1 MANTPEPPRKP
12 TMTAPRSLRLAGRRG
27 REPLDFVLAPDPEE
41 RAALAGRLGITSLK
55 KLRFA
60 GELRPEGQADWR
72 LEASLGATVVQ
83 PCVVTLAPVSTRIDT
98 DVLRLYR
105 ADMPARPEAEEIE
118 MPEDENEEPLP
129 DRLDLALVMEEALA
143 LALPLYPRAE
153 GADLGEAVFAA
164 PGMAPMQDAE
174 LKPFAALA
182 RLRPSRDDA
191 EGGGTPE

>member
-1 MANTPEPPRKP
+1 MANMPEQPRNPAK
-12 TMTAPRSLRLAGRRG
+12 TAPRSLRLAGLRS
-27 REPLDFVLAPDPEE
+27 REPIAFELVPDPEE
-41 RAALAGRLGITSLK
+41 RAALAERLGITTLK
-55 KLRFA
+55 KLRFF
-60 GELRPEGQADWR
+60 GELCPEGQADWR

-105 ADMPARPEAEEIE
+105 ADMPTRPEAEEIE
-118 MPEDENEEPLP
+118 MPEDDNEEPLP

-143 LALPLYPRAE
+143 LAMPLYPRAE

-164 PGMAPMQDAE
+164 PGVAPMQDAE

-182 RLRPSRDDA
+182 RLRPSGDDA
-191 EGGGTPE
+191 DSDGTSD